1 MKYEERLKKL
11 NSLNGF
17 INGEHQDDILLILD
31 KKFKEEKWNIICA
44 AMHWFR
50 TVESHLNCEH
60 LLDEES
66 EDYNWGK
73 VYLFL
78 SSVDIVIEGINDI
91 NKIAKND
98 DKTRLFYGDNEIFKD
113 EEKDDWEYFKNI
125 RAIFGAHPTKL
136 KDNKEY
142 IVSTYPTPYN
152 PKINILTGTTTG
164 WDYYTLLW
172 SKEKS
177 KDFNQLSFGFK
188 FKDIERYL
196 DKCINYLE
204 VIYKDILNMIYE
216 YKKETAKKEIKKVEN
231 PIEQLNILL
240 DEDKD
245 RLNEKYKYEIEEI
258 KVLIE
263 TPIIDPSNEIA
274 YQKYRNLL
282 IDKIPYL
289 YKAIQHPEEVDS
301 IEEIEDIINCD
312 IEHFTSMSSY
322 YYTKL
327 FEYWNNEDMEDLLI
341 DHFKD
346 NIIPFNSNISNIKE
360 LFCLVKAYNYYKSS
374 SR

>member
-1 MKYEERLKKL
+1 MKYEERINKL
-11 NSLNGF
+11 NSLNEF

-31 KKFKEEKWNIICA
+31 KKFREDKWNIICA

-60 LLDEES
+60 LIEEKA

-91 NKIAKND
+91 NKIAKNN
-98 DKTRLFYGDNEIFKD
+98 DKARLFYGDNEIFKD
-113 EEKDDWEYFKNI
+113 KEKDDWEYFKNI

-136 KDNKEY
+136 KDNNEY

-152 PKINILTGTTTG
+152 PKIDISTRTTTG

-172 SKEKS
+172 SKEKY

-188 FKDIERYL
+188 FKDVERYL

-204 VIYKDILNMIYE
+204 VIYKDILDMIYV
-216 YKKETAKKEIKKVEN
+216 YKKETAQKEIKKVEN

-240 DEDKD
+240 NEDKT

-282 IDKIPYL
+282 IDKISYL
-289 YKAIQHPEEVDS
+289 YKAIQYPEKVDN

-312 IEHFTSMSSY
+312 VEYFTSMSSY

-327 FEYWNNEDMEDLLI
+327 FEYWNNEDMKDLLI
-341 DHFKD
+341 EHFKD
-346 NIIPFNSNISNIKE
+346 NITPFNRNISNIKE
-360 LFCLVKAYNYYKSS
+360 LFCLVKAYNYYKNA

>member
-11 NSLNGF
+11 NGLNEF

-31 KKFKEEKWNIICA
+31 KRFKEEKWNIICA
-44 AMHWFR
+44 VMHWFR

-60 LLDEES
+60 LLDGES
-66 EDYNWGK
+66 EDYDWGK

-91 NKIAKND
+91 NKIAKNN
-98 DKTRLFYGDNEIFKD
+98 DKARLFYGDNEIFKD

-152 PKINILTGTTTG
+152 PKIDILTGTTTG

-177 KDFNQLSFGFK
+177 EDFNQLSFGFK

-204 VIYKDILNMIYE
+204 VIYRDILNMIYV
-216 YKKETAKKEIKKVEN
+216 YKKETAQKEIRKVEN

-240 DEDKD
+240 DEDKA

-263 TPIIDPSNEIA
+263 TPIIDSSNEIA

-282 IDKIPYL
+282 IDKIQYL
-289 YKAIQHPEEVDS
+289 YKAIQHPEEVDN
-301 IEEIEDIINCD
+301 IEDIEDIINCD

-360 LFCLVKAYNYYKSS
+360 LFCLVKAYNYYKSL

>member
-1 MKYEERLKKL
+1 MKYEERIKKL
-11 NSLNGF
+11 NSLNEF
-17 INGEHQDDILLILD
+17 INGEYQDDILLILD

-50 TVESHLNCEH
+50 TVESYLNCEH

-91 NKIAKND
+91 NKIAKNN

-152 PKINILTGTTTG
+152 PKINILTGATTG
-164 WDYYTLLW
+164 WDYYTSLW

-240 DEDKD
+240 AEDKD
-245 RLNEKYKYEIEEI
+245 RLNEKYKYEVEEV

-274 YQKYRNLL
+274 YQKYRDLL

-289 YKAIQHPEEVDS
+289 YKAIQHPEEVDN
-301 IEEIEDIINCD
+301 IEKIKDIINCD

-360 LFCLVKAYNYYKSS
+360 LFCLVKAYNYYKSL